1 MNLTLA
7 IDDEV
12 AERAREVA
20 RVQGMSLNE
29 LVRQYLAR
37 VAGPDREE
45 LARRYLALDR
55 HRDPSGEGERTWTR
69 DEIYQERLH
78 R

>member
-7 IDDEV
+7 IDDDV

-20 RVQGMSLNE
+20 RVQGVSLNE

-45 LARRYLALDR
+45 LARRYLAMDR
-55 HRDPSGEGERTWTR
+55 HRDPNGTGERTWTR
-69 DEIYQERLH
+69 DEIYQDRLD